1 MKEQKSESPVSFLAN
16 VARLPQKGLPVVVEA
31 DERQRA
37 ELASQHGL
45 LSVERYR
52 AELLV
57 TAWKRHGVKVG
68 GTVEADIV
76 QECVVTLD
84 PIESRIS
91 EEVSAL
97 YLPEDSKLGRQG
109 FHTGGEILLDA
120 DGPDS
125 PETFFGETIDVGA
138 LAEEFFELAIDPY
151 PRKPGADI
159 EPVEEGDKPG
169 SPFARLAA
177 LKKSQ

>member
-1 MKEQKSESPVSFLAN
+1 MKENTESPVSFLAN
-16 VARLPQKGLPVVVEA
+16 VARLPQKGLPVRIEA
-31 DERQRA
+31 DAKQRA
-37 ELASQHGL
+37 ELAKLHGL
-45 LSVERYR
+45 VSVDRYR

-57 TAWKRHGVKVG
+57 TSWKRHGVKVS

-84 PIESRIS
+84 PVESSIS

-97 YLPEDSKLGRQG
+97 FLPEESKLGREG
-109 FHTGGEILLDA
+109 FHAGGEILLDA
-120 DGPDS
+120 DGPDA
-125 PETFFGETIDVGA
+125 PETFSGETIDVGA

-151 PRKPGADI
+151 PRKPGADL
-159 EPVEEGDKPG
+159 ETAEDEDRPD

-177 LKKSQ
+177 LKKPQ